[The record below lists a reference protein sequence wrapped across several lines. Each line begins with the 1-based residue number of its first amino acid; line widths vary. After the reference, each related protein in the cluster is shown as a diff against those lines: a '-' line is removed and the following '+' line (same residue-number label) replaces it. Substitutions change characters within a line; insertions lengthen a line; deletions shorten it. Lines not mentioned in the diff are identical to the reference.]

1 MEYLQI
7 MDERQGVHTKV
18 AFATQNQSDS
28 KDK

>member
-1 MEYLQI
+1 